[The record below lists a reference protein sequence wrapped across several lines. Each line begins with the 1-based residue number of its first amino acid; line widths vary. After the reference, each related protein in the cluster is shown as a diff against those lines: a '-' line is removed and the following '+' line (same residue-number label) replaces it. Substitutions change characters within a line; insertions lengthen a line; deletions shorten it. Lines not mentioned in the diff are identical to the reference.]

1 MALADLRALP
11 TEPLL
16 DEPTAGLGR
25 SNTPAEIARWLD
37 ELAGEADTNARCGL
51 LFQSLR
57 KQIEGPLFVAMCRGL
72 LSASVRGESRGVA
85 VLAGYL
91 AVNAP
96 GETLI
101 ERVREFSNLH
111 REAALF
117 RRMLD
122 DGNTIGKAEHDLL
135 EELDRFDAA
144 FATRWPEPERGATPR
159 DRGPAWRC
167 RRAFGSVVAELE
179 ATGNLDSE
187 SVDILI
193 RLARLEM
200 DALELRASSLAGAIN
215 PYSARQVSQVMPIL
229 GAVDTDLRDMRR
241 FLSELEENRRVAL
254 FHQQIPAVSEH
265 LDAGDEKRLRARLE
279 REKELQILWRLL
291 RGLDRNPL
299 PQRALAWFT
308 DRVLA
313 IGEVL
318 QGAGLRRTP
327 LDVVSAVLC
336 VLDLHR
342 DGVLQVLAS
351 PPVRRALEEAALDGV
366 DVGDGSVRMVLDPA
380 SARRLLAPHGLPLPI
395 ESADSTDEKEQ
406 DEEAGVKDLVAA
418 NINNTS
424 VLLGL
429 LKNRK
434 VVNTPGV
441 VSMVAQRTRNMR
453 VLDTI
458 CTTRNLHSGFAN
470 KDVPLAILRS
480 PMNIPIKTLRK
491 FINVRFVSKMDLK
504 RLANDRSVVR
514 REVGTEVEAYLKS
527 LA

>member
-1 MALADLRALP
+1 MALAELRALP

-25 SNTPAEIARWLD
+25 VNTPAEILRWLD

-57 KQIEGPLFVAMCRGL
+57 KQIEGPLFVAMGRGV
-72 LSASVRGESRGVA
+72 LSASVRGEASGVA
-85 VLAGYL
+85 VLAGFL

-101 ERVREFSNLH
+101 ERVREFSNVH
-111 REAALF
+111 REASLF

-135 EELDRFDAA
+135 EELDRFDSA
-144 FATRWPEPERGATPR
+144 FAARWPEPGHAGIAR

-179 ATGNLDSE
+179 ATGNLDPE
-187 SVDILI
+187 SLDVLV

-200 DALELRASSLAGAIN
+200 DALELRASSLAGSIN

-241 FLSELEENRRVAL
+241 FLGDLEENHKVSL
-254 FHQQIPAVSEH
+254 FHEQIPALTEH
-265 LDAGDEKRLRARLE
+265 LDPGDEKRLRARLE
-279 REKELQILWRLL
+279 QERELQMLWRLL

-318 QGAGLRRTP
+318 HEGGLRKAP

-342 DGVLQVLAS
+342 DGVLQILAS
-351 PPVRRALEEAALDGV
+351 VPVRRAIEAARLDAV
-366 DVGDGSVRMVLDPA
+366 DVVDGAVRVVLDPA
-380 SARRLLAPHGLPLPI
+380 AARRLVAPHGLPLPV
-395 ESADSTDEKEQ
+395 EFEDASAAKDKGEEDS
-406 DEEAGVKDLVAA
+406 VKDLVAA

-429 LKNRK
+429 LKNQK

-458 CTTRNLHSGFAN
+458 CNTRNLHSGFAN

-480 PMNIPIKTLRK
+480 PMNVPIKTLRK
-491 FINVRFVSKMDLK
+491 FINVRFVAKMDLR

-514 REVGTEVEAYLKS
+514 REVVTEVEAYLKS
-527 LA
+527 LT